1 MAAKAA
7 ESIMDTLGSALEA
20 HQDVF
25 DAAKG
30 SLADLPEKRGSLP
43 LTFTEATAY
52 IQHKEDEK
60 RRREAKKDR
69 QKQRSGPPPAE
80 TIPGLIPGPP
90 DSSPFWLVTEVRN
103 LCGFCDN
110 LLTTAST
117 MQASALSD
125 ICKLLVAEYSSKR
138 DFTMHIVW
146 VDWSKWRI

>member
-1 MAAKAA
+1 
-7 ESIMDTLGSALEA
+7 MDTLESFLSA

-30 SLADLPEKRGSLP
+30 SFADLPEKRGGLP

-69 QKQRSGPPPAE
+69 QKQRSGPPVPE

-90 DSSPFWLVTEVRN
+90 DTSPFWLVTEVSVLAVLFRYLFSEN
-103 LCGFCDN
+103 SISRMCLSCPDLCMEVQ
-110 LLTTAST
+110 L
-117 MQASALSD
+117 
-125 ICKLLVAEYSSKR
+125 
-138 DFTMHIVW
+138 FTGRMSGWQLQQV
-146 VDWSKWRI
+146 SRQL

>member
-1 MAAKAA
+1 MAAKAT
-7 ESIMDTLGSALEA
+7 EGIMDTLGSALKA

-69 QKQRSGPPPAE
+69 QKQRSGPPTAE

-90 DSSPFWLVTEVRN
+90 DSSPFWLVTEVRY
-103 LCGFCDN
+103 LVGFCDN
-110 LLTTAST
+110 LLPTAST
-117 MQASALSD
+117 MQASS
-125 ICKLLVAEYSSKR
+125 
-138 DFTMHIVW
+138 H
-146 VDWSKWRI
+146 

>member
-1 MAAKAA
+1 
-7 ESIMDTLGSALEA
+7 MDTLESVLSA

-30 SLADLPEKRGSLP
+30 SLAGLPEKRGGLP

-69 QKQRSGPPPAE
+69 QKQRSGPPVPE

-90 DSSPFWLVTEVRN
+90 DTSPFWLVTEVRVLAVLFEKFL
-103 LCGFCDN
+103 LCTPHFETVPFLFGP
-110 LLTTAST
+110 L
-117 MQASALSD
+117 
-125 ICKLLVAEYSSKR
+125 Y
-138 DFTMHIVW
+138 
-146 VDWSKWRI
+146 